1 MWVARSV
8 LKEKWWEKIE
18 AGKKKTL
25 QLEMKKNEKTM
36 DIGIEVKD
44 FLNNS
49 EKKEKVAADNQDY
62 ENENE
67 NENENEDE
75 DENENGHEKNNR
87 NYLDNESS
95 LVNQFI
101 YTMYVLLESGVRAS
115 EEKISSIPI
124 EKEISRKSFQND
136 EIQKRKN
143 KSEKKLEFF
152 RYEKKSREKEV
163 LEKIKDM
170 NVHLVRARYVREK
183 LKILKLLNYVSED
196 GHTLISWSAS
206 VGK

>member
-1 MWVARSV
+1 MWVAKSV

-25 QLEMKKNEKTM
+25 QLETKKNEKTK
-36 DIGIEVKD
+36 DIGIKVKD

-62 ENENE
+62 DNKNESKNKDK
-67 NENENEDE
+67 N
-75 DENENGHEKNNR
+75 ENENGHEKYNR

-95 LVNQFI
+95 VVNQFI

-115 EEKISSIPI
+115 EEKINSIPI

-143 KSEKKLEFF
+143 KLEKKLEFF
-152 RYEKKSREKEV
+152 KYEKKSREKEV

>member
-36 DIGIEVKD
+36 YIEIEVKD
-44 FLNNS
+44 FLNDT

-62 ENENE
+62 ENKNE
-67 NENENEDE
+67 NKNENK

>member
-1 MWVARSV
+1 MWVAKSV

-25 QLEMKKNEKTM
+25 QLETKKNEKTK
-36 DIGIEVKD
+36 DIGIKVKD

-62 ENENE
+62 DNKNESKNKDK
-67 NENENEDE
+67 N
-75 DENENGHEKNNR
+75 ENENGHEKDNR

-95 LVNQFI
+95 VVNQFI

-115 EEKISSIPI
+115 EEKINSIPI

-143 KSEKKLEFF
+143 KLEKKLEFF
-152 RYEKKSREKEV
+152 KYEKKSREKEV

>member
-1 MWVARSV
+1 MWVAKSV

-25 QLEMKKNEKTM
+25 QLETKKNEKTK
-36 DIGIEVKD
+36 DIGIKVKD

-67 NENENEDE
+67 NEN
-75 DENENGHEKNNR
+75 GHEKDNR

-95 LVNQFI
+95 VVNQFI

-115 EEKISSIPI
+115 EEKINSIPI

-143 KSEKKLEFF
+143 KLEKKLEFF
-152 RYEKKSREKEV
+152 KYEKKSREKEV

>member
-1 MWVARSV
+1 
-8 LKEKWWEKIE
+8 
-18 AGKKKTL
+18 
-25 QLEMKKNEKTM
+25 MKKNEKTM

-62 ENENE
+62 DNKNESKNKDK
-67 NENENEDE
+67 N
-75 DENENGHEKNNR
+75 ENENGHEKDNR

-95 LVNQFI
+95 VVNQFI

-115 EEKISSIPI
+115 EEKINSIPI

>member
-1 MWVARSV
+1 MWVAKSV

-25 QLEMKKNEKTM
+25 QLETKKNEKTK
-36 DIGIEVKD
+36 DIGIKVKD

-62 ENENE
+62 DNKNESKNKDK
-67 NENENEDE
+67 N
-75 DENENGHEKNNR
+75 ENENGHEKYNR

-95 LVNQFI
+95 VVNQFI

-115 EEKISSIPI
+115 DEKINSIPI

-143 KSEKKLEFF
+143 KLEKKLEFF
-152 RYEKKSREKEV
+152 KYEKKSREKEV